1 MKRRKMDRR
10 SSERYFS
17 RTAGN
22 NRVHPKNVFSHV
34 QGAGPMRGGI
44 RL

>member
-1 MKRRKMDRR
+1 MKRYKMSNKDSRR
-10 SSERYFS
+10 LFT

-22 NRVHPKNVFSHV
+22 NRVHPRNAMAS
-34 QGAGPMRGGI
+34 APMRGGI